1 MQRVRQWAARWPLV
15 VTPALVF
22 VVGCAVDIAVNAAVR
37 GDLAE
42 RFLPEVCGMTVGLLT
57 VLTFARR
64 RVAYIGT
71 AAMFVLAEMIVIALP
86 LDLPVRLAL
95 GAACL
100 VTTAACL
107 GVFFRVRWA
116 TVRPAGW

>member
-1 MQRVRQWAARWPLV
+1 MQRVRAWAARWPLV

-22 VVGCAVDIAVNAAVR
+22 LVGCTVDIAINATVR
-37 GDLAE
+37 GGYAE
-42 RFLPEVCGMTVGLLT
+42 RFLPEMCGLIVGILT

-64 RVAYIGT
+64 RGAFVGT
-71 AAMFVLAEMIVIALP
+71 AVVFVLAEMILIALP

-95 GAACL
+95 CAACL
-100 VTTAACL
+100 GTAAACL

-116 TVRPAGW
+116 TVQPAGW